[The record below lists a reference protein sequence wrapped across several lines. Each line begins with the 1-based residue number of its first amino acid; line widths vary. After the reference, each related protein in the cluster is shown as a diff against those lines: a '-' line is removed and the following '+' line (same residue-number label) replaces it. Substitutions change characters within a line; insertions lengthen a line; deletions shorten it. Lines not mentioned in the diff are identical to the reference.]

1 MKDSGILWSI
11 LVRMKM
17 LEKVVTVKE
26 NQQEI
31 KKEKKTKKTIKF
43 INNVPCNYRDAKK
56 LT

>member
-1 MKDSGILWSI
+1 MKDSDILWSI

-31 KKEKKTKKTIKF
+31 KKEKKNKKK
-43 INNVPCNYRDAKK
+43 ND
-56 LT
+56 

>member
-1 MKDSGILWSI
+1 
-11 LVRMKM
+11 M

-31 KKEKKTKKTIKF
+31 KKKKKKRLNLLITFLVI
-43 INNVPCNYRDAKK
+43 IGMLQ